1 MQLLADAKMIEKEK
15 LEKLN
20 SIITKYKNS
29 LTVRGSIIPILQ
41 EVQEL
46 FNYLPKEV
54 LKTVSSE
61 LRLPL
66 SKIYGV
72 ATFYTQFTFVPRGKN
87 LIRLCT
93 GTACHVRGG
102 KKNLHTIERILNIK
116 DGQTT
121 PDFKFTLQTVRCLG
135 TCFLAPVMM
144 INQEYFGRLTTSKV
158 ETVLKEYE

>member
-1 MQLLADAKMIEKEK
+1 MIEKEK

-20 SIITKYKNS
+20 SIITKYKNNS
-29 LTVRGSIIPILQ
+29 IARGSMIPILQ

-46 FNYLPKEV
+46 FNYLPEET

-61 LRLPL
+61 LKLPL

-72 ATFYTQFTFVPRGKN
+72 ATFYAQFTFIPRGKN

-102 KKNLHTIERILNIK
+102 KKNLHTIEKILNIK

-135 TCFLAPVMM
+135 TCFLAPAMM
-144 INQEYFGRLTTSKV
+144 INQEYFGRLTASKV

>member
-1 MQLLADAKMIEKEK
+1 MIEKEK

-20 SIITKYKNS
+20 SIITKYKNN
-29 LTVRGSIIPILQ
+29 LNARGSTIPILQ

-46 FNYLPKEV
+46 FNYLPEEV

-72 ATFYTQFTFVPRGKN
+72 ATFYAQFTFTPRGKN
-87 LIRLCT
+87 LIRVCT

-102 KKNLHTIERILNIK
+102 KRILQTIERILELK
-116 DGQTT
+116 DGETSK
-121 PDFKFTLQTVRCLG
+121 DFKFTLQTVCCLG

-144 INQEYFGRLTTSKV
+144 VNHEYFGRLTTQKV